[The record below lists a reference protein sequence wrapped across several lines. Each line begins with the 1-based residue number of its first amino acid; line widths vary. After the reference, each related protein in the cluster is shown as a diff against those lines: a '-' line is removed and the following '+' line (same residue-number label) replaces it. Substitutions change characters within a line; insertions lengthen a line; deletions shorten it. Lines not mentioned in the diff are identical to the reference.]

1 MSEVKEKAATGK
13 HLVIVE
19 SPHKAQT
26 IGKFLGS
33 DYIVLSSKG
42 HIRDLPARSLGIDI
56 ESGFKPQ
63 YEVSE
68 ASQKV
73 VSSLKSA
80 AKKASDILLASDPDR
95 EGEAIAWHLRE
106 VLAPVAKNKHFYRIQ
121 YNEIT
126 PRAVKAAIAN
136 PGEINMPRV
145 DAQQTRRLID
155 RIVGYKVSPFIWRN
169 IKGGSS
175 AGRVQSVALRLVCER
190 EREIA
195 AFNPVSYWII
205 GALLQKSPFEPFFAK
220 LMRINGAKAEISS
233 AEQSEKI
240 LSDLNSRKMVVEAI
254 NTREIVKHA
263 LPPFITSSLQRAASS
278 ILGFT
283 PGRTMSIAQKLY
295 EGIDIGGDEGPVG
308 LITYMRTDAPAVARD
323 AQEAA
328 LDFINRE
335 YGSSFVPSRP
345 NVYRSGAKAQE
356 AHEAIRPTD
365 VTRTPASLAN
375 KLDPAELKLYDLI
388 WRRFVSSQMAD
399 AKLSQRT
406 VLFDA
411 APIAA
416 PQASYDT
423 YTFSATTTEV
433 LFQGFMKV
441 MELDIRKL
449 ISTPDGKDSESVPEE
464 DTDDVIRIPELTTGE
479 AIDIKE
485 IKSDRKET
493 KPPARYSEAMLID
506 ALEKNGIGRPS
517 TYASIMD
524 NIIKHEYVTRERRT
538 LFPTELGMQV
548 VDILVSKLPSLFE
561 VGFTAEMETDLDK
574 IESGSIKWGE
584 LMNEFYT
591 KFTNWMEGTKDPPA
605 DLASVEKML
614 TLLKDIKEWLPAEK
628 RGRRVYD
635 DKKLADSISEQ
646 FNSKEKPISKRQ
658 LTALAAMAWRYRAQ
672 LNDVEATL
680 NALGLDDIIKSENP
694 QTPAETLEKL
704 DLLMA
709 TELTENQQRFI
720 SSLARQAKSGR
731 NLSPRQ
737 VAAVD
742 QAFLRNLPNMANKEE
757 LAKKFAISIT
767 EEVEE
772 VDNESPVLIAAL
784 AKITEWREPV
794 KRGKRVFDDSDFF
807 KSVKKQFEDRGSLS
821 VKQRA
826 AMRNLIAKYRSQIPE
841 ADVLA
846 PKSQSDA
853 KND

>member
-1 MSEVKEKAATGK
+1 MSEAKEKAATGK

-26 IGKFLGS
+26 IGKFLGP

-56 ESGFKPQ
+56 ENGFKPQ

-73 VSSLKSA
+73 VSSLKAA

-126 PRAVKAAIAN
+126 PRAVKAALAN

-205 GALLQKSPFEPFFAK
+205 GAILKKNPFDPFFAK
-220 LMRINGAKAEISS
+220 LTRINGAKAEITSL
-233 AEQSEKI
+233 EQSEKI
-240 LSDLNSRKMVVEAI
+240 LSDLASRKMEVEAI
-254 NTREIVKHA
+254 NKRELVKHA

-295 EGIDIGGDEGPVG
+295 EGIDIGGAEGPVG

-335 YGSSFVPSRP
+335 YGQAFVPGKP
-345 NVYRSGAKAQE
+345 NLYKSGAKAQE

-375 KLDPAELKLYDLI
+375 KLDSAELKLYDLI

-411 APIAA
+411 APVEPTAA
-416 PQASYDT
+416 DFDK

-433 LFQGFMKV
+433 VFQGFMKV

-449 ISTPDGKDSESVPEE
+449 ISSPDGKDTEVAQEE
-464 DTDDVIRIPELTTGE
+464 DTDDVVRIPELDIGE
-479 AIDIKE
+479 VIDIKD

-548 VDILVSKLPSLFE
+548 VDILVSKLPTLFE
-561 VGFTAEMETDLDK
+561 VGFTAEMESDLDK
-574 IESGSIKWGE
+574 IEGGSIEWGK
-584 LMNEFYT
+584 LMDEFYA
-591 KFTNWMEGTKDPPA
+591 KFTSWMDGTKDPPA
-605 DLASVEKML
+605 DIGSVQTML
-614 TLLKDIKEWLPAEK
+614 TVLKDVKEWLPAEK

-635 DKKLADSISEQ
+635 DQKLTESISEQ
-646 FNSKEKPISKRQ
+646 FNAGVKPISKRQ
-658 LTALAAMAWRYRAQ
+658 LSALAAMAWRYRTQ
-672 LNDVEATL
+672 LTGIEDTL
-680 NALGLDDIIKSENP
+680 KRLELDDVIKSENP
-694 QTPAETLEKL
+694 QTPPETLEKL

-709 TELTENQQRFI
+709 MELNENQKRFI
-720 SSLARQAKSGR
+720 SSISRQAKSGR
-731 NLSPRQ
+731 NLSQRQ
-737 VAAVD
+737 IAAVD
-742 QAFLRNLPNMANKEE
+742 QAFLRNLPNMANKDEIAQKFGITIAADAEE
-757 LAKKFAISIT
+757 A
-767 EEVEE
+767 
-772 VDNESPVLIAAL
+772 DNESPALIAAL
-784 AKITEWREPV
+784 SKITEWKEPV
-794 KRGKRVFDDSDFF
+794 KRGKRVFDDADFF
-807 KSVKKQFEDRGSLS
+807 KSVKKQFDERGALS
-821 VKQRA
+821 IKQRA
-826 AMRNLIAKYRSQIPE
+826 AMRNMIGKYRSQIPE
-841 ADVLA
+841 ADELA
-846 PKSQSDA
+846 PKSKADDA
-853 KND
+853 K